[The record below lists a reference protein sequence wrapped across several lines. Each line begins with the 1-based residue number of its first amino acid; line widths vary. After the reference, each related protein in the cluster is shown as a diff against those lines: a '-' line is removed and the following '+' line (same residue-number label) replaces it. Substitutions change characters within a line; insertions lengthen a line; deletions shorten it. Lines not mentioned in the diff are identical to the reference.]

1 MVTEI
6 KNAKNYLKP
15 EMDGKI
21 YPLNDVNKTQDI
33 IPLNVVREDIF

>member
-6 KNAKNYLKP
+6 KNTKNYLKP

-21 YPLNDVNKTQDI
+21 YPLNEVNKT
-33 IPLNVVREDIF
+33 